1 MTKHFWFK
9 AVICVLAIELL
20 GGLGGFITSTSVKDW
35 YPTLDKPPG
44 TPPNWV
50 FAPVWTT
57 LFALMGIALA
67 RVWHKGE
74 PGPPKKRA
82 LTWFAIQMIL
92 NVVWTP
98 VFFGLHRL
106 GVALVVIV
114 LLWIA
119 IMMTIRAFRAID
131 GPASWMLVPYLAWVS
146 YATYLNAGNW
156 WLNR

>member
-1 MTKHFWFK
+1 MKRLWVK
-9 AVICVLAIELL
+9 VLLCVLAVEIL
-20 GGLGGFITSTSVKDW
+20 GAAGGIVTSTSVKDW
-35 YPTLDKPPG
+35 YPSLEKPPG

-67 RVWHKGE
+67 RVWHSDQSN
-74 PGPPKKRA
+74 PLRRSA
-82 LTWFAIQMIL
+82 FVWFAVQMVL
-92 NVVWTP
+92 NVAWTP
-98 VFFGLHRL
+98 VFFGLHWL

-114 LLWIA
+114 ALWIA
-119 IMMTIRAFRAID
+119 IALTIRAFFQVDRLA
-131 GPASWMLVPYLAWVS
+131 AWMLIPYLAWVS